1 MPPAAPGWG
10 WDSGGAGGGWSGGHG
25 GSAGREVWGRGVEGP
40 QGLYVVQLARVS
52 PPSEETKVAGAEQ
65 VVEGGRWEGDEC
77 PNASRARSGLLAP
90 QLDGFG
96 GRTHSDLLQTRRLG
110 VAHRTSHSQVIR
122 CRLMFH
128 ALCKGQSGSGWGSIP
143 RCRSRSWLVAVP
155 CHCLTMSSAAQ
166 LCPATGLTLSAARQ
180 EPR

>member
-1 MPPAAPGWG
+1 MLLAATKCPVSVRDGLLCRPLHPPGWG
-10 WDSGGAGGGWSGGHG
+10 CDSGGAGGGWRGGHG

-65 VVEGGRWEGDEC
+65 AVEGGRWEGDEC

-96 GRTHSDLLQTRRLG
+96 GENTFRSPANKTSRCCTSDITQPGHLVPADVSRSVQRPKWLRLG
-110 VAHRTSHSQVIR
+110 
-122 CRLMFH
+122 
-128 ALCKGQSGSGWGSIP
+128 
-143 RCRSRSWLVAVP
+143 
-155 CHCLTMSSAAQ
+155 
-166 LCPATGLTLSAARQ
+166 
-180 EPR
+180 